1 MQLEN
6 LAATLR
12 IGDDPS
18 AMGDRDLELLADSA
32 RDLLRELAELR
43 AEGEALRRE
52 LEMAWPDDDDNR
64 PTLVPV
70 RADDVEVDHRDT
82 LPC

>member
-1 MQLEN
+1 
-6 LAATLR
+6 
-12 IGDDPS
+12 
-18 AMGDRDLELLADSA
+18 MGDRDLETLADSA

-70 RADDVEVDHRDT
+70 LDDELEVCADRRDT

>member
-1 MQLEN
+1 
-6 LAATLR
+6 
-12 IGDDPS
+12 
-18 AMGDRDLELLADSA
+18 MGDRDLEALADST

-52 LEMAWPDDDDNR
+52 LEMAWPHDDDER
-64 PTLVPV
+64 PKLGPGIEH
-70 RADDVEVDHRDT
+70 DVEIERRDT